1 MKIKRFIC
9 LCAAAVFFGMSALPM
24 QAEAVNMKLNKTNI
38 TMAAGTSYTLEL
50 EGASGDVEWSS
61 SKKSVVRI
69 KSTAQSFDYGEY
81 KESGEKKAS
90 GVTKT
95 SESIAVAEITAKKPG
110 KAKIIV
116 NAQGRKYTCRIQVV
130 SAKLVNKK
138 KTLETGKAFTIKTK
152 GKRISKWRS
161 SDPSVAAV
169 NANGKVT
176 ARKAGKVTITG
187 TVGVSKLKCVVTVKP
202 DRWEKLLDK
211 YSRNEDVRQVVFVK
225 YSKGSKAKVLM
236 YGKTNEKW
244 DRILECTGYVGKRG
258 IGKKKEGDK
267 KTPTGVFNL
276 TQAFGIKKNP
286 GTTMPY
292 IDVDENLYWCGDKK
306 YYNQLVDTRKTTHKC
321 KGEHLAD
328 YVPQY
333 NYGIVLDYNQECVYK
348 KGSAIFL
355 HCKGSNAYTA
365 GCIAVSQKNM
375 IKIMKNIEPGAKICI
390 YKQ

>member
-225 YSKGSKAKVLM
+225 YSKAQ
-236 YGKTNEKW
+236 
-244 DRILECTGYVGKRG
+244 RPR
-258 IGKKKEGDK
+258 
-267 KTPTGVFNL
+267 F
-276 TQAFGIKKNP
+276 
-286 GTTMPY
+286 
-292 IDVDENLYWCGDKK
+292 
-306 YYNQLVDTRKTTHKC
+306 
-321 KGEHLAD
+321 
-328 YVPQY
+328 
-333 NYGIVLDYNQECVYK
+333 
-348 KGSAIFL
+348 
-355 HCKGSNAYTA
+355 
-365 GCIAVSQKNM
+365 
-375 IKIMKNIEPGAKICI
+375 
-390 YKQ
+390 